1 MLDANS
7 VIYLLSGA
15 YPRLEARVAACEVGE
30 IGISTIV
37 LAEILYGST
46 RGKPPLEGV
55 LNQLI
60 DQIPL
65 LDFDAAAARAFAQL
79 PFKRHSYDRLI
90 AAQALS
96 LGLTVITRNFSDFA
110 DVPGLKVEDW
120 TI

>member
-30 IGISTIV
+30 IGISTLV

-79 PFKRHSYDRLI
+79 PFKWHSYDRLI